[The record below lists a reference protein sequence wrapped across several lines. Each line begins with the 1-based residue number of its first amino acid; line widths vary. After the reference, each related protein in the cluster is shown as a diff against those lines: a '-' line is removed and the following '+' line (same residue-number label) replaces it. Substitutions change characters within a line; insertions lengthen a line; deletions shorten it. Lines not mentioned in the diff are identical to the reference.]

1 MINFRLAFAIT
12 THKIQGQSILAPSK
26 VVVDIESSWGPAM
39 VYVMLSRVQRLDQIY
54 ILGKFNPKKIS
65 CIKASL
71 EETERLERISIN
83 RNPTPW
89 NAAIKGSINVASLN
103 CMGLRAHHQDMLA
116 DVKLMKADVLQLS
129 ETSLTTESN
138 LEALQF
144 PGFKSYHTVV
154 ANGKGISSYYKETTV
169 PNHQMEDFKG
179 ADFQV
184 SVLSL
189 PRVDCINVYRSSTAS
204 LVVTADAILERI
216 KDDQPTLIM
225 GDFNVCTVKQ
235 PNNSITR
242 RLLDLGFSQLMTDAT
257 HIRGGH
263 IDHIYWRD
271 SVVPAF
277 KDPVVERYSPYYSD
291 HDCLL
296 VTLLNR
302 S

>member
-1 MINFRLAFAIT
+1 MAFAIT
-12 THKIQGQSILAPSK
+12 THKIQGQSTLAPAK
-26 VVVDIESSWGPAM
+26 VVLDIDSSFQAAM
-39 VYVMLSRVQRLDQIY
+39 VYVMLSRVQRMDQIY

-71 EETERLERISIN
+71 EESERLERISIN

-89 NAAIKGSINVASLN
+89 NAAITGSINVASLN
-103 CMGLRAHHQDMLA
+103 CMGLQAHHQDMIA
-116 DVKLMKADVLQLS
+116 DAKMMKADVLQLS
-129 ETSLTTESN
+129 ETSLTVDSN
-138 LEALQF
+138 LEALQLQ
-144 PGFKSYHTVV
+144 GFKSHHTIV
-154 ANGKGISSYYKETTV
+154 ANGKGISSYCKETTV
-169 PNHQMEDFKG
+169 PNDQMEDFKG

-184 SVLSL
+184 SLLSL

-204 LVVTADAILERI
+204 LVETADAILERI

-242 RLLDLGFSQLMTDAT
+242 RLLDLGFSQLMTEAT

-271 SVVPAF
+271 SVEPAF